1 MKTAENFNFK
11 NKFEN
16 NHRRSIIR
24 IGNASYS
31 GDRPFRDTVSFGNA
45 LGYTALLG
53 FGLYLLKES
62 NKTREYASRAKSHTD
77 EKIRQSIAETD
88 NKIRYNNAHT
98 ENVMRIDDNRTKN
111 RIEEMK
117 ARFENLKLKSQLHSS
132 RGIVTNVCSVNPSKW
147 ISDFEA
153 KFPTPDF
160 SKIPVLGKI
169 ISGCPEGYKVAMA
182 LHLLTAMGAICFSRV
197 RAPYMDGRKHGP
209 NLQLVIEGESGSGK
223 SFFDSVYKD
232 LFLEV
237 IEEDRIKYDKGGKNN
252 IISTAGIDMSVPKF
266 AELLANNKDVHNFI
280 METEFS
286 TVEKVFSKNSGLDP
300 VILRKA
306 FDNEQYYRNRFGKEQ
321 SNVFFNVFMNC
332 SFTGTPQ
339 AINRFFNENEVEG
352 GTARRFCF
360 SIIPES
366 GRELPDFKFPQD
378 KELKEIREKI
388 MSWRQTYCFRHDTK
402 EGDVPCGEYIVNLD
416 YVKVALKKWLGRQYD
431 QYELDGIKERKDHRK
446 SIAAIAF
453 HFAMVLHMLLV
464 DSNNSKS
471 LKDKVVEIT
480 LYIANYCMERYIA
493 KFSSSDAV
501 VSNSCVKPAG
511 TECLVEVPKDTI
523 SDEVLEYWLN
533 MHGRTNDNGDVIGYG
548 TIGKELG
555 ISKDQARNKLLGYAK
570 KKKQ

>member
-1 MKTAENFNFK
+1 MENK
-11 NKFEN
+11 YFERFHFDN
-16 NHRRSIIR
+16 EKENRRPIIR
-24 IGNASYS
+24 IGNGSYS
-31 GDRPFRDTVSFGNA
+31 GNRPVRRTRNSCIDWSA
-45 LGYTALLG
+45 IICLGIY
-53 FGLYLLKES
+53 FLKEK
-62 NKTREYASRAKSHTD
+62 NKTKEEASRDKAHTD
-77 EKIRQSIAETD
+77 EKIRLENAKTD
-88 NKIRYNNAHT
+88 NRIRYENACA
-98 ENVMRIDDNRTKN
+98 ENTMRIDNNRKKNKVEETKTKL
-111 RIEEMK
+111 EY
-117 ARFENLKLKSQLHSS
+117 FKLKSQLRPS

-153 KFPTPDF
+153 KFPTPYF

-169 ISGCPEGYKVAMA
+169 ISGCPDGYKVPMA

-197 RAPYMDGRKHGP
+197 RSVYIDGRKHGP
-209 NLQLVIEGESGSGK
+209 NLLLIIEGESGSGK
-223 SFFDSVYKD
+223 SYFASIYKD

-237 IEEDRIKYDKGGKNN
+237 IEEDRIKYANGGANT
-252 IISTAGIDMSVPKF
+252 IISTAGIDISAPKF

-286 TVEKVFSKNSGLDP
+286 TVEKVFSRNSSLDSE
-300 VILRKA
+300 ILRKA
-306 FDNEQYYRNRFGKEQ
+306 FDNEQYYRNRFGKDQ
-321 SNVFFNVFMNC
+321 SNGIFNVFMNC

-388 MSWRQTYCFRHDTK
+388 RSWRHTYCFNHDNK
-402 EGDVPCGEYIVNLD
+402 KGDIPCSEYVVDLD
-416 YVKVALKKWLGRQYD
+416 YVKKALKVWLSGQYD
-431 QYELDGIKERKDHRK
+431 LYEHDGIKERKDHRN

-453 HFAMVLHMLLV
+453 HYAIVLHMLLV
-464 DSNNSKS
+464 DFNNKKSN
-471 LKDKVVEIT
+471 KDKVVEIT

-501 VSNSCVKPAG
+501 VSNSCVEPAG

-555 ISKDQARNKLLGYAK
+555 ISKDQARNELKRYAK

>member
-1 MKTAENFNFK
+1 
-11 NKFEN
+11 
-16 NHRRSIIR
+16 
-24 IGNASYS
+24 
-31 GDRPFRDTVSFGNA
+31 
-45 LGYTALLG
+45 
-53 FGLYLLKES
+53 
-62 NKTREYASRAKSHTD
+62 
-77 EKIRQSIAETD
+77 
-88 NKIRYNNAHT
+88 
-98 ENVMRIDDNRTKN
+98 MRIDNNRKKNKVEETKTKL
-111 RIEEMK
+111 EY
-117 ARFENLKLKSQLHSS
+117 FKLKSQLRPS

-153 KFPTPDF
+153 KFPTPYF

-169 ISGCPEGYKVAMA
+169 ISGCPDGYKVPMA

-197 RAPYMDGRKHGP
+197 RSVYIDGRKHGP
-209 NLQLVIEGESGSGK
+209 NLLLIIEGESGSGK
-223 SFFDSVYKD
+223 SYFASIYKD

-237 IEEDRIKYDKGGKNN
+237 IEEDRIKYANGGANT
-252 IISTAGIDMSVPKF
+252 IISTAGIDISAPKF

-286 TVEKVFSKNSGLDP
+286 TVEKVFSRNSSLDSE
-300 VILRKA
+300 ILRKA
-306 FDNEQYYRNRFGKEQ
+306 FDNEQYYRNRFGKDQ
-321 SNVFFNVFMNC
+321 SNGIFNVFMNC

-388 MSWRQTYCFRHDTK
+388 RSWRHTYCFNHDNEK
-402 EGDVPCGEYIVNLD
+402 GDNPCSEYVVDLD
-416 YVKVALKKWLGRQYD
+416 YVKKALKVWLSGQYD
-431 QYELDGIKERKDHRK
+431 LYEHDGIKERKDHRN

-453 HFAMVLHMLLV
+453 HYAIVLHMLLI
-464 DSNNSKS
+464 DSNNSKNN
-471 LKDKVVEIT
+471 KDKVVEIT

-501 VSNSCVKPAG
+501 VSNSCVEPAG

-555 ISKDQARNKLLGYAK
+555 ITKDQARNELKRYAK

>member
-1 MKTAENFNFK
+1 MENK
-11 NKFEN
+11 YFERFHFDN
-16 NHRRSIIR
+16 EKENRRPIIR
-24 IGNASYS
+24 IGNGSYS
-31 GDRPFRDTVSFGNA
+31 GNRPVRRTRNSCIDWSA
-45 LGYTALLG
+45 IICLGIY
-53 FGLYLLKES
+53 FLKEK
-62 NKTREYASRAKSHTD
+62 NKTKEEASRDKAHTD
-77 EKIRQSIAETD
+77 EKIRLENAKTD
-88 NKIRYNNAHT
+88 NRIRYENACA
-98 ENVMRIDDNRTKN
+98 ENTMRIDNNRKKNKVEETKTKL
-111 RIEEMK
+111 EY
-117 ARFENLKLKSQLHSS
+117 FKLKSQLRPS

-153 KFPTPDF
+153 KFPTPYF

-169 ISGCPEGYKVAMA
+169 ISGCPDGYKVPMA

-197 RAPYMDGRKHGP
+197 RSVYIDGRKHGP
-209 NLQLVIEGESGSGK
+209 NLLLIIDGESGSGK
-223 SFFDSVYKD
+223 SYFASIYKD

-237 IEEDRIKYDKGGKNN
+237 IEEDRIKYANGGANT
-252 IISTAGIDMSVPKF
+252 IISTAGIDISAPKF

-286 TVEKVFSKNSGLDP
+286 TVEKVFSRNSSLDSE
-300 VILRKA
+300 ILRKA
-306 FDNEQYYRNRFGKEQ
+306 FDNEQYYRNRFGKDQ
-321 SNVFFNVFMNC
+321 SNGIFNVFMNC

-388 MSWRQTYCFRHDTK
+388 RSWRHTYCFNHDNEK
-402 EGDVPCGEYIVNLD
+402 GDNPCSEYVVDLD
-416 YVKVALKKWLGRQYD
+416 YVKKALKVWLSGQYD
-431 QYELDGIKERKDHRK
+431 LYEHDGIKERKDHRN

-453 HFAMVLHMLLV
+453 HYAIVLHMLLI
-464 DSNNSKS
+464 DSNNSKNN
-471 LKDKVVEIT
+471 KDKVVEIT

-501 VSNSCVKPAG
+501 VSNSCVEPAG

-555 ISKDQARNKLLGYAK
+555 ITKDQARNELKRYAK

>member
-1 MKTAENFNFK
+1 MENK
-11 NKFEN
+11 YFERFHFDN
-16 NHRRSIIR
+16 EKENRRPIIR
-24 IGNASYS
+24 IGNGSYS
-31 GDRPFRDTVSFGNA
+31 GNRPVRRTRNSCIDWSA
-45 LGYTALLG
+45 IICLGIY
-53 FGLYLLKES
+53 FLKEK
-62 NKTREYASRAKSHTD
+62 NKTKEEASRDKAHTD
-77 EKIRQSIAETD
+77 EKIRLENAKTD
-88 NKIRYNNAHT
+88 NRIRYENACA
-98 ENVMRIDDNRTKN
+98 ENTMRIDNNRKKNKVEETKTKL
-111 RIEEMK
+111 EY
-117 ARFENLKLKSQLHSS
+117 FKLKSQLRPS

-153 KFPTPDF
+153 KFPTPYF

-169 ISGCPEGYKVAMA
+169 ISGCPDGYKVPMA

-197 RAPYMDGRKHGP
+197 RSVYIDGRKHGP
-209 NLQLVIEGESGSGK
+209 NLLLIVEGESGSGK
-223 SFFDSVYKD
+223 SYFASIYKD

-237 IEEDRIKYDKGGKNN
+237 IEEDRIKYANGGANT
-252 IISTAGIDMSVPKF
+252 IISTAGIDISAPKF

-286 TVEKVFSKNSGLDP
+286 TVEKVFSRNSSLDSE
-300 VILRKA
+300 ILRKA
-306 FDNEQYYRNRFGKEQ
+306 FDNEQYYRNRFGKYQ
-321 SNVFFNVFMNC
+321 SNGIFNVFMNC

-366 GRELPDFKFPQD
+366 GRELPDFKFPQGN
-378 KELKEIREKI
+378 ELEEIRRKI
-388 MSWRQTYCFRHDTK
+388 RSWRHTYCFNHDNEK
-402 EGDVPCGEYIVNLD
+402 GDNPCSEYVVDLD
-416 YVKVALKKWLGRQYD
+416 YVKKALKVWLSGQYD
-431 QYELDGIKERKDHRK
+431 LYEHDGIKERKDHRK

-453 HFAMVLHMLLV
+453 HYAIVLHMLLI
-464 DSNNSKS
+464 DSNNSKNN
-471 LKDKVVEIT
+471 KDKVVEIT

-501 VSNSCVKPAG
+501 VFNSCVEPAG

-555 ISKDQARNKLLGYAK
+555 ITKDQARNELKRYAK

>member
-1 MKTAENFNFK
+1 MEKKYSEKLNFDSEKEN
-11 NKFEN
+11 
-16 NHRRSIIR
+16 RRTIIR

-31 GDRPFRDTVSFGNA
+31 GNRPVRRTRNSGIDW
-45 LGYTALLG
+45 GYAIFWGL
-53 FGLYLLKES
+53 LYLKER
-62 NKTREYASRAKSHTD
+62 NKSKKDVAHTD
-77 EKIRQSIAETD
+77 GKIRLENAKTD
-88 NKIRYNNAHT
+88 NKIRQ
-98 ENVMRIDDNRTKN
+98 ENTRAENIMRIDNNRKKN
-111 RIEEMK
+111 KIEEME
-117 ARFENLKLKSQLHSS
+117 ARLKYSKFNSQLRPS

-169 ISGCPEGYKVAMA
+169 ISGCPDGYKVAMA

-197 RAPYMDGRKHGP
+197 RSAYKDGRNHGP
-209 NLQLVIEGESGSGK
+209 NLLLIIEGESGSGK
-223 SFFDSVYKD
+223 SYFASIYKD

-237 IEEDRIKYDKGGKNN
+237 IEEDRIKYANGGANT

-300 VILRKA
+300 IILRKA
-306 FDNEQYYRNRFGKEQ
+306 FDNEQYYRNRFGKDQ
-321 SNVFFNVFMNC
+321 SNGFFNVFMNC

-366 GRELPDFKFPQD
+366 GRDLPDFKFPQD

-402 EGDVPCGEYIVNLD
+402 EGDVPCSEYVVDLD

-431 QYELDGIKERKDHRK
+431 QYELDGIRERKDHRK

-533 MHGRTNDNGDVIGYG
+533 MHGRTDDNGGVIGYG

-555 ISKDQARNKLLGYAK
+555 ITKDQARNELKRYAK

>member
-1 MKTAENFNFK
+1 MENK
-11 NKFEN
+11 YFERFHFDN
-16 NHRRSIIR
+16 EKENRRPIIR
-24 IGNASYS
+24 IGNGSYS
-31 GDRPFRDTVSFGNA
+31 GNRPVRRTRNSCIDWSA
-45 LGYTALLG
+45 IICLGIY
-53 FGLYLLKES
+53 FLKEK
-62 NKTREYASRAKSHTD
+62 NKTKEEASRDKAHTD
-77 EKIRQSIAETD
+77 EKIRLENAKTD
-88 NKIRYNNAHT
+88 NRIRYENACA
-98 ENVMRIDDNRTKN
+98 ENTMRIDNNRKKNKVEETKTKL
-111 RIEEMK
+111 EY
-117 ARFENLKLKSQLHSS
+117 FKLKSQLRPS

-153 KFPTPDF
+153 KFPTPYF

-169 ISGCPEGYKVAMA
+169 ISGCPDGYKVPMA

-197 RAPYMDGRKHGP
+197 RSVYIDGRKHGP
-209 NLQLVIEGESGSGK
+209 NLLLIIEGESGSGK
-223 SFFDSVYKD
+223 SYFASIYKD

-237 IEEDRIKYDKGGKNN
+237 IEEDRIKYANGGANT
-252 IISTAGIDMSVPKF
+252 IISTAGIDISAPKF

-286 TVEKVFSKNSGLDP
+286 TVEKVFSRNSSLDSE
-300 VILRKA
+300 ILRKA
-306 FDNEQYYRNRFGKEQ
+306 FDNEQYYRNRFGKDQ
-321 SNVFFNVFMNC
+321 SNGIFNVFMNC

-378 KELKEIREKI
+378 KELKEISEKI
-388 MSWRQTYCFRHDTK
+388 RSWRHTYCFNHDNEK
-402 EGDVPCGEYIVNLD
+402 GDNPCSEYVVDLD
-416 YVKVALKKWLGRQYD
+416 YVKKALKVWLSGQYD
-431 QYELDGIKERKDHRK
+431 LYEHDGIKERKDHRN

-453 HFAMVLHMLLV
+453 HYAIVLHMLLI
-464 DSNNSKS
+464 DSNNSKNN
-471 LKDKVVEIT
+471 KDKVVEIT

-501 VSNSCVKPAG
+501 VSNSCVEPAG

-555 ISKDQARNKLLGYAK
+555 ITKDQARNELKRYAK

>member
-1 MKTAENFNFK
+1 MENK
-11 NKFEN
+11 YFERFHFDN
-16 NHRRSIIR
+16 EKENRRPIIR
-24 IGNASYS
+24 IGNGSYS
-31 GDRPFRDTVSFGNA
+31 GNRPVRRTRNSCIDWSA
-45 LGYTALLG
+45 IICLGIY
-53 FGLYLLKES
+53 FLKEK
-62 NKTREYASRAKSHTD
+62 NKTKEEASRDKAHTD
-77 EKIRQSIAETD
+77 EKIRLENAKTD
-88 NKIRYNNAHT
+88 NRIRYENACA
-98 ENVMRIDDNRTKN
+98 ENTMRIDNNRKKNKVEETKTKL
-111 RIEEMK
+111 EY
-117 ARFENLKLKSQLHSS
+117 FKLKSQLRPS

-153 KFPTPDF
+153 KFPTPYF

-169 ISGCPEGYKVAMA
+169 ISGCPDGYKVPMA

-197 RAPYMDGRKHGP
+197 RSVYIDGRKHGP
-209 NLQLVIEGESGSGK
+209 NLLLIIEGESGSGK
-223 SFFDSVYKD
+223 SYFASIYKD

-237 IEEDRIKYDKGGKNN
+237 IEEDRIKYANGGANT
-252 IISTAGIDMSVPKF
+252 IISTAGIDISAPKF

-286 TVEKVFSKNSGLDP
+286 TVEKVFSRNSSLDSE
-300 VILRKA
+300 ILRKA
-306 FDNEQYYRNRFGKEQ
+306 FDNEQCYRNRFGKYQ
-321 SNVFFNVFMNC
+321 SNGIFNVFMNC

-366 GRELPDFKFPQD
+366 GRELPDFKFPQGN
-378 KELKEIREKI
+378 ELEEIRRKI
-388 MSWRQTYCFRHDTK
+388 RSWRHTYCFNHDNEK
-402 EGDVPCGEYIVNLD
+402 GDNPCSEYVVDLD
-416 YVKVALKKWLGRQYD
+416 YVKKALKVWLSGQYD
-431 QYELDGIKERKDHRK
+431 LYEHDGIKERKDHRK

-453 HFAMVLHMLLV
+453 HYAIVLHMLLI
-464 DSNNSKS
+464 DSNNSKNN
-471 LKDKVVEIT
+471 KDKVVEIT

-501 VSNSCVKPAG
+501 VFNSCVEPAG

-555 ISKDQARNKLLGYAK
+555 ITKDQARNELKRYAK

>member
-1 MKTAENFNFK
+1 MENKYFERFHFD
-11 NKFEN
+11 NKKEN
-16 NHRRSIIR
+16 RRPIIR
-24 IGNASYS
+24 IGNGSYS
-31 GDRPFRDTVSFGNA
+31 GNRPVRRTRNSCIDWSA
-45 LGYTALLG
+45 IICLGIY
-53 FGLYLLKES
+53 FLKEK
-62 NKTREYASRAKSHTD
+62 NKTKEEASRDKAHTD
-77 EKIRQSIAETD
+77 EKIRLENAKTD
-88 NKIRYNNAHT
+88 NRIRYENACA
-98 ENVMRIDDNRTKN
+98 ENTMRIDNNRKKN
-111 RIEEMK
+111 KIEEME
-117 ARFENLKLKSQLHSS
+117 ARLKYSKFNIQLRPS

-169 ISGCPEGYKVAMA
+169 ISGCPDGYKVAMA

-223 SFFDSVYKD
+223 SFFDSIYKA

-237 IEEDRIKYDKGGKNN
+237 IEEDRSKYVNGGANT

-306 FDNEQYYRNRFGKEQ
+306 FDNEQYYRNRFGKDQ
-321 SNVFFNVFMNC
+321 SNGFFNVFMNC
-332 SFTGTPQ
+332 VFTGTPQ
-339 AINRFFNENEVEG
+339 AINRFFKDREVEG

-366 GRELPDFKFPQD
+366 GRDLPDFKFPQD

-431 QYELDGIKERKDHRK
+431 QYELDGIKERKEHRK

-501 VSNSCVKPAG
+501 VSNSCVEPAG

-555 ISKDQARNKLLGYAK
+555 ITKDQARNELKRYAK

>member
-1 MKTAENFNFK
+1 MKYMKRIETFNFER
-11 NKFEN
+11 KFEN
-16 NHRRSIIR
+16 EHRRSIIR

-31 GDRPFRDTVSFGNA
+31 GDRPFRDTVSFGSA
-45 LGYTALLG
+45 CAYTALLG
-53 FGLYLLKES
+53 LGICLIGDTVKGN
-62 NKTREYASRAKSHTD
+62 NKVNRDIRLENAK
-77 EKIRQSIAETD
+77 TD
-88 NKIRYNNAHT
+88 NRIRYENACA
-98 ENVMRIDDNRTKN
+98 ENTMRIDNNRKKN
-111 RIEEMK
+111 KIEEME
-117 ARFENLKLKSQLHSS
+117 ARLKYSKFNSQLRPS

-169 ISGCPEGYKVAMA
+169 ISGCPDGYKVPMA

-197 RAPYMDGRKHGP
+197 RSVYIDGRKHGP
-209 NLQLVIEGESGSGK
+209 NLLLIVEGESGSGK
-223 SFFDSVYKD
+223 SYFASIYKD

-332 SFTGTPQ
+332 VFTGTPQ
-339 AINRFFNENEVEG
+339 AINRFFKDREVEG

-366 GRELPDFKFPQD
+366 GRDLPDFKFPQD

-431 QYELDGIKERKDHRK
+431 LYEHDGIKERKDHRK

-533 MHGRTNDNGDVIGYG
+533 MNGRTDDNGDVIGYG

-555 ISKDQARNKLLGYAK
+555 ITKDQARNELKRYAK

>member
-1 MKTAENFNFK
+1 MKYMKRIETFNFER
-11 NKFEN
+11 KFEN
-16 NHRRSIIR
+16 EHRRSIIR

-31 GDRPFRDTVSFGNA
+31 GDRPFRDTVSFGSA
-45 LGYTALLG
+45 CAYTALLG
-53 FGLYLLKES
+53 LGICLIGDTVKGN
-62 NKTREYASRAKSHTD
+62 NKVNRDIRLENAK
-77 EKIRQSIAETD
+77 TD
-88 NKIRYNNAHT
+88 NRIRYENACA
-98 ENVMRIDDNRTKN
+98 ENTMRIDNNRKKN
-111 RIEEMK
+111 KIEEME
-117 ARFENLKLKSQLHSS
+117 ARLKYSKFNSQLRPS

-169 ISGCPEGYKVAMA
+169 ISGCPDGYKVPMA

-197 RAPYMDGRKHGP
+197 RSVYIDGRKHGP
-209 NLQLVIEGESGSGK
+209 NLLLIVEGESGSGK
-223 SFFDSVYKD
+223 SYFASIYKD

-332 SFTGTPQ
+332 VFTGTPQ
-339 AINRFFNENEVEG
+339 AINRFFKDREVEG

-366 GRELPDFKFPQD
+366 GRDLPDFKFPQD

-431 QYELDGIKERKDHRK
+431 LYEHDGIKERKDHRK

-533 MHGRTNDNGDVIGYG
+533 MHGRTDDNGDVIG
-548 TIGKELG
+548 L
-555 ISKDQARNKLLGYAK
+555 SP
-570 KKKQ
+570 

>member
-1 MKTAENFNFK
+1 MENK
-11 NKFEN
+11 YFERFHFDN
-16 NHRRSIIR
+16 EKENRRPIIR
-24 IGNASYS
+24 IGNGSYS
-31 GDRPFRDTVSFGNA
+31 GNRPVRRTRNSCIDWSA
-45 LGYTALLG
+45 IICLGIY
-53 FGLYLLKES
+53 FLKEK
-62 NKTREYASRAKSHTD
+62 NKTKEEASRDKAHTD
-77 EKIRQSIAETD
+77 EKIRLENAKTD
-88 NKIRYNNAHT
+88 NRIRYENACA
-98 ENVMRIDDNRTKN
+98 ENTMRIDNNRKKNKVEETKTKL
-111 RIEEMK
+111 EY
-117 ARFENLKLKSQLHSS
+117 FKLKSQLRPS

-169 ISGCPEGYKVAMA
+169 ISGCPDGYKVPMA

-197 RAPYMDGRKHGP
+197 RSVYIDGRKHGP
-209 NLQLVIEGESGSGK
+209 NLLLIVEGESGSGK
-223 SFFDSVYKD
+223 SYFASIYKD

-237 IEEDRIKYDKGGKNN
+237 IEEDRIKYANGGANT
-252 IISTAGIDMSVPKF
+252 IISTAGIDISAPKF

-286 TVEKVFSKNSGLDP
+286 TVEKVFSRNSSLDSE
-300 VILRKA
+300 ILRKA
-306 FDNEQYYRNRFGKEQ
+306 FDNEQYYRNRFGKDQ
-321 SNVFFNVFMNC
+321 SNGIFNVFMNC

-388 MSWRQTYCFRHDTK
+388 RSWRHTYCFNHDNEK
-402 EGDVPCGEYIVNLD
+402 GDNPCSEYVVDLD
-416 YVKVALKKWLGRQYD
+416 YVKKALKVWLSGQYD
-431 QYELDGIKERKDHRK
+431 LYEHDGIKERKEHRN

-453 HFAMVLHMLLV
+453 HYAIVLHMLLV
-464 DSNNSKS
+464 DFNNKKSN
-471 LKDKVVEIT
+471 KDKVVEIT

-501 VSNSCVKPAG
+501 VSNSCVEPAG

-555 ISKDQARNKLLGYAK
+555 ITKDQARNELKRYAK

>member
-1 MKTAENFNFK
+1 MKSNLDKIREFNFER
-11 NKFEN
+11 NFEKEN
-16 NHRRSIIR
+16 RRSIIR

-31 GDRPFRDTVSFGNA
+31 GVRPFRDTVSFGSA
-45 LGYTALLG
+45 CGYTALLG
-53 FGLYLLKES
+53 LGIYLIGDTVKGN
-62 NKTREYASRAKSHTD
+62 NKVNRDIRLENAK
-77 EKIRQSIAETD
+77 TD
-88 NKIRYNNAHT
+88 NRIRYENACA
-98 ENVMRIDDNRTKN
+98 ENTMRIDNNRKKN
-111 RIEEMK
+111 KIEEME
-117 ARFENLKLKSQLHSS
+117 ARFKYSKFNSQLRPS

-169 ISGCPEGYKVAMA
+169 ISGCPDGYKVAMA

-223 SFFDSVYKD
+223 SFFDSIYKA

-237 IEEDRIKYDKGGKNN
+237 IEEDRSKYANGGANT
-252 IISTAGIDMSVPKF
+252 IISTAGIDISAPKF

-306 FDNEQYYRNRFGKEQ
+306 FDNEQYYRNRFGKDQ
-321 SNVFFNVFMNC
+321 SNGFFNVFMNC

-366 GRELPDFKFPQD
+366 GRELPDFKFPQGN
-378 KELKEIREKI
+378 ELEEIRRKI
-388 MSWRQTYCFRHDTK
+388 RSWRQNYCFSHDTK
-402 EGDVPCGEYIVNLD
+402 KGDVPCSEYVVDLD
-416 YVKVALKKWLGRQYD
+416 YVKKALKVWLSGQYD
-431 QYELDGIKERKDHRK
+431 LYEHDGIKERKDHRK

-453 HFAMVLHMLLV
+453 HYAIVLHMLLI
-464 DSNNSKS
+464 DSNNSKNN
-471 LKDKVVEIT
+471 KDKVVEIT
-480 LYIANYCMERYIA
+480 LYIANYCMERYIT

-501 VSNSCVKPAG
+501 VSNSCVEPAG
-511 TECLVEVPKDTI
+511 TECLVEVPRDTI

-533 MHGRTNDNGDVIGYG
+533 MHGRTDDNGDVIGYG

-555 ISKDQARNKLLGYAK
+555 ITKDQARNGLKRYAK